1 MLNQQSGHN
10 KSKLIITLSLLHGYL
25 EIQPIKNLVYR
36 GQLNYYQ
43 GNIYL
48 ACIPPCI

>member
-10 KSKLIITLSLLHGYL
+10 KSINQNLHATGYL

-43 GNIYL
+43 GYIYL